1 MDLNWIWFALTIFV
15 IILDITTSNF
25 TFSWLA
31 IGFIPAFI
39 AGFFIGFTGQI
50 WIALIIGTISII
62 YGLKIS
68 KKYITKNLPK
78 EKLLVGKYEGKQFT
92 ADFNLQPHGER
103 RIKVNE
109 VYWTAK
115 NIGEDISFGDIY
127 TVLNIQ
133 ENKLIIKKGVN

>member
-1 MDLNWIWFALTIFV
+1 MGLNWIWFALTIFV
-15 IILDITTSNF
+15 IIIDITTSSF

-39 AGFFIGFTGQI
+39 AGFFIGFTSQI
-50 WIALIIGTISII
+50 WIALVIGIIAII
-62 YGLKIS
+62 YGLKVS

-92 ADFNLQPHGER
+92 ADFNLQPNREC

-109 VYWTAK
+109 VYWTAR
-115 NIGEDISFGDIY
+115 NTGEEISLGDIY
-127 TVLNIQ
+127 TVINIE
-133 ENKLIIKKGVN
+133 ENKLIIKKGVI

>member
-1 MDLNWIWFALTIFV
+1 MGVNWIWFALTIFV
-15 IILDITTSNF
+15 IIIDVTTSSF

-31 IGFIPAFI
+31 IGFLPAFI
-39 AGFFIGFTGQI
+39 AGFFIGFTSQI
-50 WIALIIGTISII
+50 FIALILGTIAII

-68 KKYITKNLPK
+68 KKYITKNLPQ
-78 EKLLVGKYEGKQFT
+78 EKLLVGKYEGKQFI
-92 ADFNLQPHGER
+92 ADFILPQSGEC

-115 NIGEDISFGDIY
+115 NIGEAINFGDIY
-127 TVLNIQ
+127 TIISIK

>member
-1 MDLNWIWFALTIFV
+1 MGLNWIWFALTIFV
-15 IILDITTSNF
+15 IIIDITTSSF

-31 IGFIPAFI
+31 IGFLPAFI
-39 AGFFIGFTGQI
+39 AGFFIGFTSQL
-50 WIALIIGTISII
+50 WIALVIGIIATIL
-62 YGLKIS
+62 GLRVS

-78 EKLLVGKYEGKQFT
+78 EKLLIGKYEGKQFT
-92 ADFNLQPHGER
+92 SDFNLKSKGEC

-115 NIGEDISFGDIY
+115 NYGEEISFGDIY
-127 TVLNIQ
+127 TVMSIE

>member
-1 MDLNWIWFALTIFV
+1 MGLNWIWFALTIFV
-15 IILDITTSNF
+15 IVIDITTSSF

-31 IGFIPAFI
+31 IGFLPAFI
-39 AGFFIGFTGQI
+39 AGFFIGFTGQL
-50 WIALIIGTISII
+50 WIALILGTIAII

-68 KKYITKNLPK
+68 KKYIIKNLPQ

-92 ADFNLQPHGER
+92 ADFTLAKSSEC

-115 NIGEDISFGDIY
+115 NVGEVINFGDVY
-127 TVLNIQ
+127 TIISIS
-133 ENKLIIKKGVN
+133 ENKLIVKRGVV